1 MKNFALLTLIIWSM
15 NSNKPGLSY
24 RQSLNDSVVISWN
37 KATLASIKRQIA
49 EAKDS
54 LVKTQYENR
63 LEAEQIHDA
72 GSDEMKINFHSL
84 RFEFVK
90 FLANI
95 NFNKMDFYII
105 EANSSGAKVIMRN
118 YVVYRRSTD
127 DVHVDVYIF
136 GIRGWFKQAEV
147 KNLAFNLVDGFEGAH
162 VKHGFNEDD
171 IIVTK
176 FEDDTVKYSEY
187 FLDGTLSKSSA
198 IRVILNTDNTKNFV
212 K

>member
-1 MKNFALLTLIIWSM
+1 MKNLALLILIIWSM
-15 NSNKPGLSY
+15 NSNKAGLSY
-24 RQSLNDSVVISWN
+24 GQSLNDSVVVSWN

-49 EAKDS
+49 EVTDS
-54 LVKTQYENR
+54 LLKTQYENR
-63 LEAEQIHDA
+63 LEAEKKHDA
-72 GSDEMKINFHSL
+72 GGGEININFHSF

-90 FLANI
+90 YLANI
-95 NFNKMDFYII
+95 NFTGSDFYII

-118 YVVYRRSTD
+118 YVLYRRPAGGVD
-127 DVHVDVYIF
+127 VDVYIY

-147 KNLAFNLVDGFEGAH
+147 RRLSFNLIDGFEGDH

-176 FEDDTVKYSEY
+176 FENRKVKYSEY
-187 FLDGTLSKSSA
+187 FLDGTLSRASG
-198 IRVILNTDNTKNFV
+198 IPVILNTDNIKYFV